1 HQHQHQLQ
9 LQLQLQLQ
17 HHQQPAVVGRTK
29 AVSLDHPSLS
39 PSPLFPAR
47 NQSLVSPQQQQQQGR
62 ASLSTIHSP
71 LPDPPAAD
79 AAATNAG
86 DQRLRAA
93 TFNVPS
99 RTTSGPRSSIAYPPP
114 RASMSTV
121 PMPVTTAT
129 AVADRRPSL
138 ATRSRRPSLASSLNP
153 LPPSSSQQ
161 QQQQRNNNN
170 TAGSLQLSFEAP
182 PKVNLGEELTV
193 RVYISNHTDTQYT
206 HLCLVDVHAE
216 GGEEDLDH
224 GLMSLDHRTDVPPLW
239 PGESVFVAL
248 QYIAAAPLFHSIRTL
263 QLIDADQPL
272 VTIESPFVV
281 YIE

>member
-1 HQHQHQLQ
+1 
-9 LQLQLQLQ
+9 
-17 HHQQPAVVGRTK
+17 
-29 AVSLDHPSLS
+29 
-39 PSPLFPAR
+39 
-47 NQSLVSPQQQQQQGR
+47 
-62 ASLSTIHSP
+62 
-71 LPDPPAAD
+71 
-79 AAATNAG
+79 
-86 DQRLRAA
+86 
-93 TFNVPS
+93 
-99 RTTSGPRSSIAYPPP
+99 
-114 RASMSTV
+114 MSTV

-138 ATRSRRPSLASSLNP
+138 ATRSRRPSLASSLKP
-153 LPPSSSQQ
+153 LPSSSFSQQ
-161 QQQQRNNNN
+161 QQHQQNNNN
-170 TAGSLQLSFEAP
+170 NNIAGSLQLSFEAP

-216 GGEEDLDH
+216 GGEEYLDH

-263 QLIDADQPL
+263 QLIDADQHL